1 MRNHNKALCSLV
13 AQTIDC
19 PGPIFEFG
27 AYQVDG
33 QEGFADLR
41 SLFPARKYVG
51 CDMRPGP
58 GVDRVEDVT
67 AIGLPDSSAGTV
79 LCIETFE
86 HVFEVRQRVR

>member
-13 AQTIDC
+13 AETIDC

-41 SLFPARKYVG
+41 VAVSGTQIRRLRHAARAGRRPASR
-51 CDMRPGP
+51 
-58 GVDRVEDVT
+58 T
-67 AIGLPDSSAGTV
+67 
-79 LCIETFE
+79 
-86 HVFEVRQRVR
+86 